1 MVPRQSGRRTLTDG
15 APVRAD
21 RRRSAWIF
29 RSAAVSLSLVLLAN
43 CVDVTRPSEASRLM
57 QTGASPGT
65 ACPPASLKGRLA
77 KSTTGSAVGERRL
90 AVGDTLRLARLSVPQ
105 TAITATGWRADHPD
119 IARIEGD
126 LVIAVAPGTT
136 RITSSTAGRSLC
148 VALTTV
154 FAGAVVSALDIEAP
168 TVIPATDTSAQFSA
182 TLRFSNGAAIRVREA
197 ATWTS
202 LTPQVAN
209 VSAGARLEPKQ
220 AGVARIVASI
230 GGLADTVT
238 VQLSTDAFEA
248 WPSARAEDFVAS
260 IGVNIHLSY
269 FDRVYGSHFRSVI
282 VPRLQELGVRHLRD
296 GGTTLPNDDWMR
308 EVYGRW
314 RETAEATGAQFTII
328 MSPRRTATG
337 PGTNYGDMSH
347 VAELRA
353 RIGDAHIAAWEG
365 LNEHDLSGR
374 PDFPADVRT
383 LQQALYATI
392 KRDPISA
399 AQQQV
404 IGPSIAN
411 VSTASRI
418 GDLSAFMDAGAVH
431 PYDGGKLPASNLRS
445 HLDGMQVVNA
455 GRPVWATEVGY
466 HTASAATNPWHWAL
480 SESAQAKYTTRQ
492 FLELFNAGVR
502 RAFAYELI
510 DQGLDAADMEQQ
522 FGLLRNDGSRKPA
535 FLALRN
541 LITLLS
547 DRGAPAFLPQPLT
560 LLVTGDTVGIHR
572 LVLQKHD
579 GRRYLVLWQNSR
591 SYDEISR
598 VDVTAGARPITIT
611 FDTPQRIVSIFAP
624 NVDAGASTVFRDVR
638 TLNLSVP
645 DHPVVVELVR

>member
-1 MVPRQSGRRTLTDG
+1 
-15 APVRAD
+15 
-21 RRRSAWIF
+21 
-29 RSAAVSLSLVLLAN
+29 LSLVLQAS
-43 CVDVTRPSEASRLM
+43 CVDVTRPSEASRLT
-57 QTGASPGT
+57 QSGASPAT
-65 ACPPASLKGRLA
+65 ACPPASLKGRFATSA
-77 KSTTGSAVGERRL
+77 KGSVVSERRL
-90 AVGDTLRLARLSVPQ
+90 AVGDTLRLARLSIPQ
-105 TAITATGWRADHPD
+105 TTTAATGWRADHPD

-126 LVIAVAPGTT
+126 LVIAVAPGAT

-148 VALTTV
+148 VALTTF
-154 FAGAVVSALDIEAP
+154 FAGAVASALEIEAP
-168 TVIPATDTSAQFSA
+168 TIIPATDTSAQFSA

-197 ATWTS
+197 ATWSS

-220 AGVARIVASI
+220 AGVARIVASL

-238 VQLSTDAFEA
+238 VQLSTEAFET
-248 WPSARAEDFVAS
+248 WRSVRADDFVAS
-260 IGVNIHLSY
+260 IGVNVHLSY

-328 MSPRRTATG
+328 MSPRRTASG

-347 VAELRA
+347 VTELRT

-374 PDFPADVRT
+374 PDFRADVRT
-383 LQQALYATI
+383 LQQALYATV
-392 KRDPISA
+392 KQDPIA
-399 AQQQV
+399 AGRQEV

-411 VSTASRI
+411 VSTASGI

-431 PYDGGKLPASNLRS
+431 PYDGGKPPASNLRS
-445 HLDGMQVVNA
+445 HVDGMQVVNGA
-455 GRPVWATEVGY
+455 RAVWATEVGY
-466 HTASAATNPWHWAL
+466 HTASASTNPWHWAL

-502 RAFAYELI
+502 RSFAYELI
-510 DQGLDAADMEQQ
+510 DQGLDATDMEQQ

-560 LLVTGDTVGIHR
+560 LLVTGDTVGLHH

-579 GRRYLVLWQNSR
+579 GRRYLVLWQNTR
-591 SYDEISR
+591 SYDEIGR
-598 VDVTAGARPITIT
+598 RDLTASARAITIT
-611 FDTPQRIVSIFAP
+611 FDNTQRIASIYTP
-624 NVDAGASTVFRDVR
+624 NMDPGASAVFHDVR

-645 DHPVVVELVR
+645 DHPIVVELVR